1 MYKTKRDLAIEEAV
15 DIFKDRIDV
24 DCKHG
29 SGFFKEYVNK
39 DGSIERLPFGWV
51 SHNYWRVKLNGTS
64 VLAHRLMWAVVN
76 GPIGKDTIINHKDNN
91 PNNNHIS
98 NLEIVDCSRNAKNRL
113 KQSNNKSGVPGV
125 SLVYNKWAV
134 MMTCAGVQFMVATVD
149 SFETARIIRDRFFIK
164 SVLEGDPNIRDESAK
179 LSFISECYS
188 ASIREKVEPVIE
200 KYSHLIYST
209 VDEIC
214 GENYEFKR
222 RKLKANYNKPTI
234 WKPDNNSPRNLQIYS
249 KVLEI
254 FEYSGELGL
263 YYKNNNKIVNNTVNI
278 HGYIK
283 CSLSGTP
290 LLVHHAVWML
300 NNGPIPDGNVIDHI
314 DGNSTNNKIENLQST
329 TQSNNSRKRIK
340 KIGADS
346 KFIGVWLFYR
356 KGLKIWRSSI
366 KLINS
371 RVNLGCFRVEEEAAI
386 VRDRAYVIRLFE
398 EPTVNTKEERKAFI
412 NRCRNKLNLSEKDIE
427 ILKNHITGLN
437 NKDLSVL

>member
-1 MYKTKRDLAIEEAV
+1 MNKTKRDLAIESGIEL
-15 DIFKDRIDV
+15 FKDRIDV

-29 SGFFKEYVNK
+29 SGFFKEHINN
-39 DGSIERLPFGWV
+39 DGSVERLPFGWI
-51 SHNYWRVKLNGTS
+51 SHNYWRVKINGTS
-64 VLAHRLMWAVVN
+64 VLAHRLMWSVVN
-76 GPIGKDTIINHKDNN
+76 GPIGKDVIINHKDNN

-125 SLVYNKWAV
+125 SLVNNKWV
-134 MMTCAGVQFMVATVD
+134 VTMTCTGVQFMAATVD
-149 SFETARIIRDRFFIK
+149 SFEKARIIRDRFFIK
-164 SVLEGDPNIRDESAK
+164 SIIEGDPNIKDESIK

-200 KYSHLIYST
+200 KYGHLIYST

-214 GENYEFKR
+214 GEKYEFKR
-222 RKLKANYNKPTI
+222 RKLKANYNKSII

-254 FEYSGELGL
+254 FEYNDELGL
-263 YYKNNNKIVNNTVNI
+263 YYKNNNKIVNNTVTI

-283 CSLSGTP
+283 CNLSGTP

-314 DGNSTNNKIENLQST
+314 DGNSTNNRIENLQLT
-329 TQSNNSRKRIK
+329 TARNNSRKRTK
-340 KIGADS
+340 RVGSAS
-346 KFIGVWLFYR
+346 KFIGVCLFYR
-356 KGLKIWRSSI
+356 KGLQIWRPSI
-366 KLINS
+366 KLINI
-371 RVNLGCFRVEEEAAI
+371 RLHLGCFKTEEEAAI

-398 EPTVNTKEERKAFI
+398 EPTINNKEEKNNFI
-412 NRCRNKLNLSEKDIE
+412 NRCKNKLNLSEKDIE
-427 ILKNHITGLN
+427 ILKNHMTGLN
-437 NKDLSVL
+437 NKDLTVL